1 MLQRQFRPTRIVR
14 PRITGALLAIFDL
27 AWPEGL
33 GQGPRRPVALL
44 LDEGPEIEAAANR
57 AGFRFFTGIE
67 EFRAYVR
74 REILALDPSP

>member
-1 MLQRQFRPTRIVR
+1 MRQRQCRHARMAR
-14 PRITGALLAIFDL
+14 PRIAGAPLAIFDL

-33 GQGPRRPVALL
+33 GQGLRRPVALL

-57 AGFRFFTGIE
+57 AGFRFFKGIE